1 MWRAIKGVRMTKTAF
16 IVSLMALAAAGQA
29 AANGMGASAPQPQ
42 GAGDPCLLGSAA
54 DQAACAGLIRVAP
67 GMTVQSQTY
76 SSSAAQGS
84 GPTVLFDPSRVYQAA
99 PAPQAQ
105 ATQMQAMAPSAPRQQ
120 TVTVTSTY
128 NSNASQSS
136 SASQSGMATYS
147 AATHQSA
154 SPTVPM
160 NCVSTQAGATVTC
173 HGYWVPA
180 QQTQTMQPPVT
191 IIQPPAQPQFQPP
204 PPHVVIL
211 QPPVAPSPI
220 MLPPPL
226 MPPVPCCQQQQ
237 EVTLIPASFFMG
249 GMSYGVGFP
258 IETSYSYGGGGYAF
272 VGGGTRFSGVR
283 DRVHLDLPPRK
294 PRTPPH
300 KPCGCH

>member
-1 MWRAIKGVRMTKTAF
+1 MTKTAF

-29 AANGMGASAPQPQ
+29 AANGMTASAPQSQ

-76 SSSAAQGS
+76 TSSSTQSS
-84 GPTVLFDPSRVYQAA
+84 GPTVLFDPNRGYQNRAV
-99 PAPQAQ
+99 PEAQ
-105 ATQMQAMAPSAPRQQ
+105 PTQTPTMAPSAPPQKA
-120 TVTVTSTY
+120 VTFTSTY
-128 NSNASQSS
+128 QKSASHASSGSQSAMTTNPTTS
-136 SASQSGMATYS
+136 
-147 AATHQSA
+147 HQ
-154 SPTVPM
+154 TVAM
-160 NCVSTQAGATVTC
+160 NCVAPYAGAHVTC
-173 HGYWVPA
+173 HGSWVPA
-180 QQTQTMQPPVT
+180 PQAHVV
-191 IIQPPAQPQFQPP
+191 QPQLPP
-204 PPHVVIL
+204 QSREVVIL
-211 QPPVAPSPI
+211 QPPVAQSPI
-220 MLPPPL
+220 PLPPPVLPPPL
-226 MPPVPCCQQQQ
+226 QQTLVTPTLTPPVPCCQQQQ

-258 IETSYSYGGGGYAF
+258 TETSYSYGGGGYVF

-283 DRVHLDLPPRK
+283 DRVHLDPPPRK